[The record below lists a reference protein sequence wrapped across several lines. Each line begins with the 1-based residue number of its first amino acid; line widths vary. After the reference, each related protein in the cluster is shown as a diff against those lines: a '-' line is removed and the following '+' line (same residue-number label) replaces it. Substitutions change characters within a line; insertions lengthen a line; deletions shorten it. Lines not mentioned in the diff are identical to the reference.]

1 MYLASTLKSNR
12 ELLEKIRDEEEE
24 FRNRKI
30 QLEKDIELGEI
41 QQKLIEKSGTIE
53 ILKTQILK
61 LSENIEGKLL
71 PNNYR
76 VVAQQYSKDYREYC
90 TTAKRE
96 QHKGELPTNI
106 TRQIYLKGKMEVAKE
121 ILNNHHDYKGR
132 LNKEG
137 AQYITLKEFVKNI
150 SELDEDTKNSYLQ
163 HGGRNTQCI
172 RIPPQIKI
180 YDDIIPIFDTIL
192 SVLKKQQEQLDKI
205 TK

>member
-71 PNNYR
+71 PNNYE
-76 VVAQQYSKDYREYC
+76 VAATQYQIDYRYYC
-90 TTAKRE
+90 TKVT
-96 QHKGELPTNI
+96 QQQPGGVLQDNI
-106 TRQIYLKGKMEVAKE
+106 
-121 ILNNHHDYKGR
+121 
-132 LNKEG
+132 NKEEQELKDKMDN
-137 AQYITLKEFVKNI
+137 AKQKILKNRNNIKITLKEFVKNI
-150 SELDEDTKNSYLQ
+150 SELDKDTKNLFQ
-163 HGGRNTQCI
+163 RKVELLT
-172 RIPPQIKI
+172 IPPQIKI
-180 YDDIIPIFDTIL
+180 YDDIIPIFDTIF
-192 SVLKKQQEQLDKI
+192 SILKKQQEQLDKI

>member
-41 QQKLIEKSGTIE
+41 QQKIMEQSGTIVK
-53 ILKTQILK
+53 LKTQILK

-71 PNNYR
+71 PNNYE
-76 VVAQQYSKDYREYC
+76 VVATQYNKDYSEYC
-90 TTAKRE
+90 NMVRI
-96 QHKGELPTNI
+96 QHPGGAPANI
-106 TRQIYLKGKMEVAKE
+106 TKKVLELRAKMDNAQKE
-121 ILNNHHDYKGR
+121 SPNKCNSNNIK
-132 LNKEG
+132 
-137 AQYITLKEFVKNI
+137 ISLKEFVNNI
-150 SELDEDTKNSYLQ
+150 NELDKDTKNLFQ
-163 HGGRNTQCI
+163 RKVKLVT
-172 RIPPQIKI
+172 IPPQIKI
-180 YDDIIPIFDTIL
+180 YDDIIPIFDTIF